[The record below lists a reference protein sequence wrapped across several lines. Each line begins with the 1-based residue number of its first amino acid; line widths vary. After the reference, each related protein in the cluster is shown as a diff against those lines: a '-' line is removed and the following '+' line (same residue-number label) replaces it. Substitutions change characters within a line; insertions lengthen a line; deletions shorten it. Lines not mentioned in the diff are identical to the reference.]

1 MKMPKDLTHKDF
13 GIRYLTQGSAS
24 RAIGFIWKGA
34 KLPWLFL
41 DTETG
46 KSFIG
51 TKPRIGARFL
61 TVDTSEGERRLPC
74 PSSTDNATGVRW
86 KFTIMRALKAS

>member
-1 MKMPKDLTHKDF
+1 MKIPKDLTDRDF
-13 GIRYLTQGSAS
+13 GIRYLTQASTGSAIS
-24 RAIGFIWKGA
+24 FIWKGA
-34 KLPWLFL
+34 DLPWMFL

-61 TVDTSEGERRLPC
+61 VVDTSEGERRLPC
-74 PSSTDNATGVRW
+74 PSVRDNATGLRW
-86 KFTIMRALKAS
+86 KFTIMRTR